1 MKLKFYLTILD
12 YNGGPKVKFLHDDK
26 IIGDMHFTNV
36 GEVTQEFDIDFQ
48 TPTKLK
54 VEMYGKNMKYDTL
67 VQGNK
72 IINDKAVI
80 INRVDIGAVSLGKE
94 IHVFQ
99 FYKDNGDVIDKIN
112 YIGYNG
118 TFVIDIDDELTKWY
132 LKLQKQFINKMEKF
146 DLTEFR
152 REIFEEQH

>member
-1 MKLKFYLTILD
+1 
-12 YNGGPKVKFLHDDK
+12 
-26 IIGDMHFTNV
+26 
-36 GEVTQEFDIDFQ
+36 
-48 TPTKLK
+48 
-54 VEMYGKNMKYDTL
+54 MKYDTL

-94 IHVFQ
+94 IHVFR